1 MHSCTLE
8 EDNGRRDASKTF
20 AYLPNVSHA
29 FREAT
34 QRRRGVCCEQLVCV
48 SSYKRISVPILF
60 LFGNMSGLD
69 EDLCGALPDLK
80 IHFQQKVN
88 FGWFLFLPHMTSLV
102 EYSALT
108 AWLINNNWLI
118 SNLSFNICGEHLV
131 MSASSLSRK
140 SFGITTRVEDALVW
154 GEEQGGHWCYI
165 SLHFKLTAS

>member
-1 MHSCTLE
+1 MHLCTLE

-69 EDLCGALPDLK
+69 EDLCVFVFTRGEDIWLLICVP
-80 IHFQQKVN
+80 VVGRGRMGG
-88 FGWFLFLPHMTSLV
+88 GWV
-102 EYSALT
+102 VA
-108 AWLINNNWLI
+108 
-118 SNLSFNICGEHLV
+118 
-131 MSASSLSRK
+131 
-140 SFGITTRVEDALVW
+140 
-154 GEEQGGHWCYI
+154 GGG
-165 SLHFKLTAS
+165 